1 WATERYPTEYWES
14 TNMPTNKE
22 NRFAA
27 ETASDKPPAGQI
39 VLQVSLLPYV
49 IRNRPPHPILADEA
63 IK

>member
-1 WATERYPTEYWES
+1 
-14 TNMPTNKE
+14 MPTNKE

-39 VLQVSLLPYV
+39 VLQVPLLPYV